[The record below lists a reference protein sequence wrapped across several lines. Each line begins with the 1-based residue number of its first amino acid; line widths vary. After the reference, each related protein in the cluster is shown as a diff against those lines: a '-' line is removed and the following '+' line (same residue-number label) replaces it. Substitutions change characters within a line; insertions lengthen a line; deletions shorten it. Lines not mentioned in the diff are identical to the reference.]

1 MKKGGDVMVTQ
12 NPAQDD
18 AQADGIL
25 RFILERG
32 HATRRQIAWL
42 MGYVKRLRKRSWPQV
57 IS

>member
-1 MKKGGDVMVTQ
+1 MATR

-32 HATRRQIAWL
+32 RGSHRQIAWL
-42 MGYVKRLRKRSWPQV
+42 IGYVKRLRKRSRPQEK
-57 IS
+57 S